1 MTPREEIL
9 GRVREALRAR
19 SVRHATPAP
28 GGAGTFQPFLAAVP
42 ESYDERRALFAANA
56 EALRAEFYV
65 VDSAEAVSDILN
77 RIAQESAW
85 KRIAAQRDEMIEH
98 ACGGVATPVLWVEG
112 EAAKTELADCDAGV
126 TVCEALVAQTGS
138 VVITSRTCGGR
149 ALSVLPPHHVVIA
162 RREQLVRDLSAAYE
176 QLAKRFGG
184 DCPSFISVITGPS
197 RTGDIEHVIVLGAHG
212 PKRLTIVLVDS

>member
-19 SVRHATPAP
+19 SVRHATSAP
-28 GGAGTFQPFLAAVP
+28 GGPAAFQPFLAPVP
-42 ESYDERRALFAANA
+42 ESDLERKALFAANA
-56 EALRAEFYV
+56 EALRAEFHIV
-65 VDSAEAVSDILN
+65 RSAEAVSIILN
-77 RIAQESAW
+77 GIAGESGW
-85 KRIAAQRDEMIEH
+85 KRIAAQRHELIEH
-98 ACGGVATPVLWVEG
+98 ACRGVGTPIVWVEG
-112 EAAKTELADCDAGV
+112 EAAKGELADCDAGV

-162 RREQLVRDLSAAYE
+162 RREQLVRDLSAAFE
-176 QLAKRFGG
+176 RLAGRFQGNY
-184 DCPSFISVITGPS
+184 PSFVSIITGPS

-212 PKRLTIVLVDS
+212 PKRLTIVLIDE